1 MNLGTP
7 TNQAHLGNFFP
18 SLKLFSKKSL
28 QDVIFDFASIFWI
41 GNVWKPCKCEPSSA
55 VFLGINGINSPHFR
69 PGQTSK
75 PLKSKVRNQ
84 AVNLFERIWPLD
96 LNHWNMWGEKG
107 RWRHAGELEN
117 FIGWNLGF
125 PIKCSG
131 CGALSL
137 EISWNFR
144 EN

>member
-1 MNLGTP
+1 MVCLGMSG
-7 TNQAHLGNFFP
+7 LGNSTKVDTRIPNHQDLNHQDHEFRDTHEPGNLIGNFSQR
-18 SLKLFSKKSL
+18 SLKLFSDKSLL

-55 VFLGINGINSPHFR
+55 VFLGINGINFPHFR

-107 RWRHAGELEN
+107 R
-117 FIGWNLGF
+117 
-125 PIKCSG
+125 
-131 CGALSL
+131 
-137 EISWNFR
+137 
-144 EN
+144 